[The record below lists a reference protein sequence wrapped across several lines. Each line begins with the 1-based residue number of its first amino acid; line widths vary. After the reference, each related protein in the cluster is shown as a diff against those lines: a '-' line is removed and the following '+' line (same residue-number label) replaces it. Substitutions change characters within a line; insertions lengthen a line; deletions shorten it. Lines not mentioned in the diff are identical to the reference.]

1 MITQTVLEMQQSR
14 TAGALPGCWQL
25 AAGRAVTLRP
35 REAGVLRISQGRV
48 WATVD
53 GPHRGL
59 VPNLGDH
66 VLGAGQHLTVRAG
79 QRLVLESWDA
89 AADTPAWFSWDAEP
103 AAVPGRHRAA
113 VVQPLGDLRLAL
125 GNATG
130 ALVRLV
136 TGVAGLATHLI
147 AGDARSTGTARAF
160 GPDAG
165 ARRTPGTTGC

>member
-1 MITQTVLEMQQSR
+1 MITQTVLEMQESR
-14 TAGALPGCWQL
+14 STGALPGCWQL

-35 REAGVLRISQGRV
+35 HEAGVLRISQGRV

-53 GPHRGL
+53 GPRRG
-59 VPNLGDH
+59 PANNLGDH
-66 VLGAGQHLTVRAG
+66 VLGAGQQLAVRAG

-89 AADTPAWFSWDAEP
+89 ADTPAWFRWDAEP

-113 VVQPLGDLRLAL
+113 LAQALGDLRLAL
-125 GNATG
+125 GNAAG

-136 TGVAGLATHLI
+136 TGAAGLATHLI
-147 AGDARSTGTARAF
+147 AGGARSTGTTRAF

-165 ARRTPGTTGC
+165 ARRAPGSTGC